1 MLSFVVVWI
10 LELDLWS
17 GWATDGLF
25 SLAKGKNSDMR
36 MA

>member
-17 GWATDGLF
+17 GWAMNLNPKPCQGHEF
-25 SLAKGKNSDMR
+25 ENI
-36 MA
+36 